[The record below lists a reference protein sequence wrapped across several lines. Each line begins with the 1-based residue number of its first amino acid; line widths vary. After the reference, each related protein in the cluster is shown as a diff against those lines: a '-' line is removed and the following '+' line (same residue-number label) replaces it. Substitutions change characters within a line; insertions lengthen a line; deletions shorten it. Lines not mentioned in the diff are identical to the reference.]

1 MYIAHPSGII
11 LLVRLALHLSCHTF
25 SYTEVRE
32 LQLLSKLSWGSVS
45 VILDIQV
52 SPNSLKLTELNIL
65 RLQLLQQVKWSKA
78 TEQVGVEGGG
88 DQNKKVEL

>member
-52 SPNSLKLTELNIL
+52 SAKFTEAKRAEYIE
-65 RLQLLQQVKWSKA
+65 A
-78 TEQVGVEGGG
+78 TIAATS
-88 DQNKKVEL
+88 